1 MATRKNF
8 HGIRFF
14 AAVFIGG
21 LLSAQPPLTNPN
33 VHAQNAPFYQ
43 DKTIRIIVG
52 FTSGGLYDQYARI
65 LARRMPKH
73 IPGNPTII
81 VQNMPGAGSLTATN
95 YVYTVGKPDGLT
107 LGMPG
112 SGIYLDQLL
121 RRKEA
126 TFDVTNLTW
135 IGSVDQRDLL
145 LYIRADAPW
154 KSLEDMLASKE
165 QPKCGA
171 TGTSDLTTIMVNTLE
186 ETLGLKFN
194 NVRGYPGGVEIDLA
208 IEKGEIHCRGAG
220 LTTHFAREPYFTWHK
235 NGFDRHIV
243 QTGAKQDPRLPDAP
257 TLLELMEK
265 KKTSAISRNVAKAL
279 LVSATLGRPLIGTP
293 GIPAD
298 RVKFLREAYLK
309 AFTEP
314 EVIEEAKKSRLDLAT
329 LPGAEVAAQIREVM
343 NQPKEVIERVK
354 KLSE

>member
-1 MATRKNF
+1 
-8 HGIRFF
+8 
-14 AAVFIGG
+14 
-21 LLSAQPPLTNPN
+21 
-33 VHAQNAPFYQ
+33 
-43 DKTIRIIVG
+43 
-52 FTSGGLYDQYARI
+52 
-65 LARRMPKH
+65 MPKH
-73 IPGNPTII
+73 IPGNPGII

-95 YVYTVGKPDGLT
+95 YVYSVAKPDGLT

-121 RRKEA
+121 ERKEA
-126 TFDVTNLTW
+126 AFDVAKIAW

-145 LYIRADAPW
+145 LYMKADAPW
-154 KSLEDMLASKE
+154 KTVEDILPSKE
-165 QPKCGA
+165 RPKCGA
-171 TGTSDLTTIMVNTLE
+171 TGTSDLTTIMLNILE
-186 ETLGLKFN
+186 ETLGLPFN

-208 IEKGEIHCRGAG
+208 IEKGEIHCRGTG
-220 LTTHFAREPYFTWHK
+220 VTTHFAREPYFTWHK
-235 NGFDRHIV
+235 SGFDRHLV
-243 QTGAKQDPRLPDAP
+243 QTGAKRDPRLSEAP
-257 TLLELMEK
+257 TLNELMEK
-265 KKTSAISRNVAKAL
+265 KKTSTISRNVAKAL

-298 RVKFLREAYLK
+298 RIKILREAYLR

-329 LPGAEVAAQIREVM
+329 LTGAEVETQIREVM